1 AAKTVHA
8 GIQGQGGQAGAG
20 TGAVSAQGVAI
31 ETAQNTI
38 IESHTSHTKKSGL
51 FGTGGV
57 GFTIGTQTRESTA
70 DITELTH
77 TGSLIGSTEGRVD
90 IVAGGDV
97 AIAGSDVLSKAGIGI
112 T

>member
-1 AAKTVHA
+1 M
-8 GIQGQGGQAGAG
+8 AG
-20 TGAVSAQGVAI
+20 TGDVALVAGNDITI
-31 ETAQNTI
+31 ETAENTLAG
-38 IESHTSHTKKSGL
+38 SHSSHTKRSGL

-90 IVAGGDV
+90 IVAGGD
-97 AIAGSDVLSKAGIGI
+97 AAMWRLPAA
-112 T
+112 TCCRRPA